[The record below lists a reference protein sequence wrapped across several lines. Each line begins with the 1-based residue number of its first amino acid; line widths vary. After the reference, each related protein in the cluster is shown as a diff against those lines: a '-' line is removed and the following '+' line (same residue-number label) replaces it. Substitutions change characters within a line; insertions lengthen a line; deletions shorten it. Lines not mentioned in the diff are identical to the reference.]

1 MTNFMFIVI
10 VVIVLAV
17 VVLFGTV
24 FGKQLRV
31 KMRGRTDEMMR
42 QDAQT
47 PEGAKD
53 YYNAAIREKEE
64 FYNRASV
71 SFAEISGKR
80 KATQD
85 DLHQANKDIMQ
96 VTNNMNACIDGNKDD
111 EAMQYAR
118 KKSTLENKINVLK
131 DTLVEMKE
139 AEAHQK
145 EIMEQAAEELQR
157 LREEKE
163 QVIFQME
170 ADSQIIELH
179 QSMDSLSM
187 NNESERMLERVREGA
202 EKEMLVRFSK
212 RQGDSEESNS
222 GDNMFRVIIAGSR
235 SFANYEMLKANMNRL
250 LQNISDEISIVCG
263 TARGADRLG
272 EKYAKEMGFHVA
284 YFPAD
289 WERYGKAAGYIRNK
303 EMAQNADALVAFWD
317 GESRGTKSMIDLA
330 KEYDLA
336 VRVLKF

>member
-10 VVIVLAV
+10 VVIVLAAI
-17 VVLFGTV
+17 VLFGTV

-64 FYNRASV
+64 FYNRASA

-85 DLHQANKDIMQ
+85 DLHKANKDIMQ
-96 VTNNMNACIDGNKDD
+96 VTNHMNACIDGNKDD

-157 LREEKE
+157 LKEEKE

-179 QSMDSLSM
+179 QSMDSLSV

-202 EKEMLVRFSK
+202 KKTRERAEGSRIAYDSSSQAADRRLAASERERNARQILEEAK
-212 RQGDSEESNS
+212 RQ
-222 GDNMFRVIIAGSR
+222 
-235 SFANYEMLKANMNRL
+235 
-250 LQNISDEISIVCG
+250 
-263 TARGADRLG
+263 RG
-272 EKYAKEMGFHVA
+272 K
-284 YFPAD
+284 
-289 WERYGKAAGYIRNK
+289 
-303 EMAQNADALVAFWD
+303 
-317 GESRGTKSMIDLA
+317 
-330 KEYDLA
+330 
-336 VRVLKF
+336 

>member
-10 VVIVLAV
+10 VAIVLAV
-17 VVLFGTV
+17 IVLFGTV

-96 VTNNMNACIDGNKDD
+96 ITNHMNACIDGNKDD

-157 LREEKE
+157 LKEEKE

-179 QSMDSLSM
+179 QSMDSLSV
-187 NNESERMLERVREGA
+187 NNESERMLERVRERAKKTRERA
-202 EKEMLVRFSK
+202 EGSRIAYDSSSQAADRRLAASERERNARQILEEAK
-212 RQGDSEESNS
+212 RQ
-222 GDNMFRVIIAGSR
+222 
-235 SFANYEMLKANMNRL
+235 
-250 LQNISDEISIVCG
+250 
-263 TARGADRLG
+263 RG
-272 EKYAKEMGFHVA
+272 K
-284 YFPAD
+284 
-289 WERYGKAAGYIRNK
+289 
-303 EMAQNADALVAFWD
+303 
-317 GESRGTKSMIDLA
+317 
-330 KEYDLA
+330 
-336 VRVLKF
+336 

>member
-10 VVIVLAV
+10 VVIVLAAI
-17 VVLFGTV
+17 VLFGTV

-64 FYNRASV
+64 FYNRASA

-85 DLHQANKDIMQ
+85 DLHKANKDIMQ
-96 VTNNMNACIDGNKDD
+96 VTNHMNACIDGNKDD

-131 DTLVEMKE
+131 DTLLEMKE

-157 LREEKE
+157 LKEEKE

-179 QSMDSLSM
+179 QSMDSLSV

-202 EKEMLVRFSK
+202 KKTRERAEGSRIAYDSSSQAADRRLAASERERNARQILEEAK
-212 RQGDSEESNS
+212 RQ
-222 GDNMFRVIIAGSR
+222 
-235 SFANYEMLKANMNRL
+235 
-250 LQNISDEISIVCG
+250 
-263 TARGADRLG
+263 RG
-272 EKYAKEMGFHVA
+272 K
-284 YFPAD
+284 
-289 WERYGKAAGYIRNK
+289 
-303 EMAQNADALVAFWD
+303 
-317 GESRGTKSMIDLA
+317 
-330 KEYDLA
+330 
-336 VRVLKF
+336 

>member
-10 VVIVLAV
+10 VVIVLAAI
-17 VVLFGTV
+17 VLFGTV

-85 DLHQANKDIMQ
+85 CLHQANKDIMQ
-96 VTNNMNACIDGNKDD
+96 VTNNMNACIDGNKEN

-157 LREEKE
+157 LKEEKE

-179 QSMDSLSM
+179 QSMDSLSV

-202 EKEMLVRFSK
+202 KKTRERAEGSRIAYDSSSQAADRRLAASERERNARQILEEAK
-212 RQGDSEESNS
+212 RQ
-222 GDNMFRVIIAGSR
+222 
-235 SFANYEMLKANMNRL
+235 
-250 LQNISDEISIVCG
+250 
-263 TARGADRLG
+263 RG
-272 EKYAKEMGFHVA
+272 K
-284 YFPAD
+284 
-289 WERYGKAAGYIRNK
+289 
-303 EMAQNADALVAFWD
+303 
-317 GESRGTKSMIDLA
+317 
-330 KEYDLA
+330 
-336 VRVLKF
+336 

>member
-10 VVIVLAV
+10 VVIVLAAI
-17 VVLFGTV
+17 VLFGTV

-42 QDAQT
+42 QYAQT

-64 FYNRASV
+64 FYNRASA

-85 DLHQANKDIMQ
+85 DLHKANKDIMQ
-96 VTNNMNACIDGNKDD
+96 VTNHMNACIDGNKDD

-157 LREEKE
+157 LKEEKE

-179 QSMDSLSM
+179 QSMDSLSV

-202 EKEMLVRFSK
+202 KKTRERAEGSRIAYDSSSQAADRRLAASERERNARQILEEAK
-212 RQGDSEESNS
+212 RQ
-222 GDNMFRVIIAGSR
+222 
-235 SFANYEMLKANMNRL
+235 
-250 LQNISDEISIVCG
+250 
-263 TARGADRLG
+263 RG
-272 EKYAKEMGFHVA
+272 K
-284 YFPAD
+284 
-289 WERYGKAAGYIRNK
+289 
-303 EMAQNADALVAFWD
+303 
-317 GESRGTKSMIDLA
+317 
-330 KEYDLA
+330 
-336 VRVLKF
+336 